1 MHAKFRCVLQ
11 PEDFTPVLRE
21 SSHESRGETKQG
33 RQNGASR
40 SELDAVKNT
49 IRNHAAFA
57 SPIKIQGERD
67 GVHFQIKIYV
77 SERLPVVELPAQ
89 CLFV

>member
-1 MHAKFRCVLQ
+1 M
-11 PEDFTPVLRE
+11 
-21 SSHESRGETKQG
+21 KQG
-33 RQNGASR
+33 CQNGAGR

-49 IRNHAAFA
+49 IKNHAAFT

-67 GVHFQIKIYV
+67 GVHVQIKIYG
-77 SERLPVVELPAQ
+77 SELLPVVELPAQ